1 MPPAP
6 DFRMLRRF
14 LALFAVVALLASGVL
29 IARQSD
35 TKPDASETKIR
46 LLSEAL
52 RARDSGNISEARAKL
67 EELAKLTPGDA
78 TVTRLLAT
86 LGQAPETKVVVS
98 GGVVT
103 PPSEAEQLAA
113 EEEKK
118 LNQALAAARENVRAA
133 RGLAAEQQF
142 SAALDKLA
150 QTRRSLAE
158 NPATQATLTEIDVAG
173 AEITRARDEHLAA
186 VAAAAAKNSA
196 AAAKAAPKSEPVKT
210 ETPAPEPAPAP
221 RKVEKRTVA
230 AAASPTSAPAVAA
243 PAPDTEVQALVKRGR
258 SQYLA
263 GDPSAA
269 AQTFARVLELEPG
282 NADAENFMRRI
293 AADTVD
299 RNVDRTQ
306 TSAQLLNEVARAWQR
321 PGVYK
326 EPPPGAAL
334 GDGPSPLLEKLNKI
348 VLPNVNF
355 SGMELGRVMTTLS
368 VVSEEFDQSGTTP
381 KGVNVVLLDP
391 TGANPVVNNIN
402 LRNLSLKRVLDLVTQ
417 SVGYQYEVQADAVIV
432 RSGGEQTTL
441 DTQFFPVSRSTV
453 LRMTG
458 RGGEVNGGGSDP
470 LAGGAKTAAASSSTN
485 VEGEGQS
492 IRNFLQLAGVSFEG
506 TPGST
511 LAFDGSQLIVTQ
523 TGRNL
528 ERIRNIL
535 ARYSDVRQVE
545 IEAKF
550 MEVQDG
556 ALEELGVNWSVAT
569 KASAR
574 RGVGATIGEYTT
586 GNRSLADAFTN
597 TTNGVSGRIVR
608 PETAPI
614 TDVQTDRV
622 TETTNPDGSK
632 TVVTQ
637 GLKTTTT
644 PGSSALDLPIG
655 NNPPQ
660 IPGTSNIGLGANPL
674 AAITGVLGEFNVNA
688 VIRALSQRTGTELL
702 SAPKL
707 TVLSGNPATITVAQ
721 ELRYPQSYGQVQS
734 QVGTGSASG
743 GGSAGVTITAGTP
756 QEFTTR
762 NIGVELKVT
771 PTVEEDDYSISLDL
785 NPKVTEFEGF
795 VEYGGQSVAVSG
807 STTVTVPSGF
817 YQPIFAVRELT
828 TKVTIWDGATL
839 VMGGLTRED
848 TRKTNDKVP
857 VIGNLPVL
865 GRLFRSNGESAQ
877 KRNLLIFVTAN
888 LVSPGGSLK
897 KQAVRGAPV
906 GTIFQNPT
914 IVTPAGAA
922 GREAKK

>member
-1 MPPAP
+1 MP
-6 DFRMLRRF
+6 RF
-14 LALFAVVALLASGVL
+14 ILVLCAALALVAGVGV
-29 IARQSD
+29 ARQAEAA
-35 TKPDASETKIR
+35 PDASEAKIR
-46 LLSEAL
+46 LLSDAL
-52 RARDSGNISEARAKL
+52 RARDSGNVAEARAKL
-67 EELAKLTPGDA
+67 EELLKLAPGDA

-86 LGQAPETKVVVS
+86 LNQRSETKVTVS
-98 GGVVT
+98 GGTVT
-103 PPSEAEQLAA
+103 PPNEAEQLAQ
-113 EEEKK
+113 EEERR
-118 LNQALAAARENVRAA
+118 LAAALAAANDNVRMA
-133 RGLAAEQQF
+133 RGLAVDGQF

-158 NPATQATLTEIDVAG
+158 NPATAPMLSEIDVAA
-173 AEITRARDEHLAA
+173 AEITRARDAHLAEIAATVERKAAEAKAPAAREPAVVATPPPPPEARAA
-186 VAAAAAKNSA
+186 VA
-196 AAAKAAPKSEPVKT
+196 
-210 ETPAPEPAPAP
+210 TPMP
-221 RKVEKRTVA
+221 
-230 AAASPTSAPAVAA
+230 AASTVNPELSA
-243 PAPDTEVQALVKRGR
+243 LIRRGR

-282 NADAENFMRRI
+282 NVEAGKFMARI
-293 AADTVD
+293 ANETVD

-326 EPPPGAAL
+326 EPPPGAAS
-334 GDGPSPLLEKLNKI
+334 DSGPSPLLEKLNQI
-348 VLPNVNF
+348 VLPEVNF
-355 SGMELGRVMTTLS
+355 SGMELGRVMTFLGVAST
-368 VVSEEFDQSGTTP
+368 EYDASGTAP
-381 KGVNVVLLDP
+381 KGVNIVLLDP
-391 TGANPVVNNIN
+391 SGANPVVNNIT
-402 LRNLSLKRVLDLVTQ
+402 LRNLPLKRVLDIVTQ
-417 SVGYQYEVQADAVIV
+417 AVGYQYEVQSDAVIV

-458 RGGEVNGGGSDP
+458 RGAEVNSSGAGDP
-470 LAGGAKTAAASSSTN
+470 LAGGAKAGGSGSPS

-492 IRNFLQLAGVSFEG
+492 IRNFLQLAGVSFEN

-535 ARYSDVRQVE
+535 ARYSEVRQVE

-556 ALEELGVNWSVAT
+556 ALEELGVNWSIGKKAT
-569 KASAR
+569 QHS
-574 RGVGATIGEYTT
+574 GATVTNYATT
-586 GNRSLADAFTN
+586 NRSLADAFNSN
-597 TTNGVSGRIVR
+597 TSGTQGAIVR
-608 PETAPI
+608 PSVDPIQTTTTDADGNTTTA
-614 TDVQTDRV
+614 V
-622 TETTNPDGSK
+622 
-632 TVVTQ
+632 
-637 GLKTTTT
+637 TT
-644 PGSSALDLPIG
+644 PGSAALNIPII
-655 NNPPQ
+655 NNPPP
-660 IPGTSNIGLGANPL
+660 IPGTNNLGVGANPL
-674 AAITGVLGEFNVNA
+674 AAVTGILGEFNVNA
-688 VIRALSQRTGTELL
+688 VIRALSQRSGTELL

-897 KQAVRGAPV
+897 KQSVRGAPI

-922 GREAKK
+922 GREGKK

>member
-1 MPPAP
+1 M
-6 DFRMLRRF
+6 RMLRSF
-14 LALFAVVALLASGVL
+14 FALCAVLAWLASDVGA
-29 IARQSD
+29 ARQIETTS
-35 TKPDASETKIR
+35 DASETKIR
-46 LLSEAL
+46 LLSDAL
-52 RARDSGNISEARAKL
+52 RARDRGNVVEARAKL
-67 EELAKLTPGDA
+67 EELLQLAPGDT

-86 LGQAPETKVVVS
+86 LNQRGETKVTVS
-98 GGVVT
+98 GGVGASS
-103 PPSEAEQLAA
+103 SEAEQLAQ
-113 EEEKK
+113 EEERR
-118 LNQALAAARENVRAA
+118 LATVLAVANENVRIA
-133 RGLAAEQQF
+133 RGLAIDGQF

-150 QTRRSLAE
+150 QTRRGLIE
-158 NPATQATLTEIDVAG
+158 NPATAALRSEIDAATAEIARARDAHLTEI
-173 AEITRARDEHLAA
+173 
-186 VAAAAAKNSA
+186 AAAAERKATEAMAASA
-196 AAAKAAPKSEPVKT
+196 AMPSVVASPPPRT
-210 ETPAPEPAPAP
+210 ESQ
-221 RKVEKRTVA
+221 VA
-230 AAASPTSAPAVAA
+230 ALLPAT
-243 PAPDTEVQALVKRGR
+243 PETGFELRALITRGR

-263 GDPSAA
+263 GEPSAA
-269 AQTFARVLELEPG
+269 AQTFARVLELDPG
-282 NADAENFMRRI
+282 NSEAGNFMARI
-293 AADTVD
+293 ARDSVD

-321 PGVYK
+321 PGVFQ
-326 EPPPGAAL
+326 EPPPGAAT
-334 GDGPSPLLEKLNKI
+334 DNGPSPLVEKLNQI
-348 VLPNVNF
+348 VLPEVNF
-355 SGMELGRVMTTLS
+355 SGMELGRVMTFLGVAST
-368 VVSEEFDQSGTTP
+368 EYDTSGTTP
-381 KGVNVVLLDP
+381 KGVNIVLLDP
-391 TGANPVVNNIN
+391 SGANPVVNNIT

-417 SVGYQYEVQADAVIV
+417 AVGYQYEVQADAVIV

-458 RGGEVNGGGSDP
+458 RGADATFASANDP
-470 LAGGAKTAAASSSTN
+470 VANSLAGGARTGVSGAPS
-485 VEGEGQS
+485 VEGEGQA
-492 IRNFLQLAGVSFEG
+492 IRNFLQLAGVNFES
-506 TPGST
+506 TEGST

-556 ALEELGVNWSVAT
+556 ALEELGVNWTIGKKAT
-569 KASAR
+569 QHSGASATNY
-574 RGVGATIGEYTT
+574 VTS
-586 GNRSLADAFTN
+586 NRSLAAAFNSNASSTQ
-597 TTNGVSGRIVR
+597 GAIVR
-608 PETAPI
+608 PSVDP
-614 TDVQTDRV
+614 VQTTTTDADGNTT
-622 TETTNPDGSK
+622 TEI
-632 TVVTQ
+632 
-637 GLKTTTT
+637 TT
-644 PGSSALDLPIG
+644 PGSAALNIPII
-655 NNPPQ
+655 NNPPL
-660 IPGTSNIGLGANPL
+660 IPGTNNLGLGANPL
-674 AAITGVLGEFNVNA
+674 AAVTGILGEFNVNA
-688 VIRALSQRTGTELL
+688 VIRALSQRSGTELL

-756 QEFTTR
+756 QEFTVR
-762 NIGVELKVT
+762 NVGVELKVT

-897 KQAVRGAPV
+897 KQAVRGAPA

-922 GREAKK
+922 GRDAKK

>member
-1 MPPAP
+1 MPPVP
-6 DFRMLRRF
+6 DFRMPRRF
-14 LALFAVVALLASGVL
+14 LALFAVVALLAGGGL
-29 IARQSD
+29 LARQSD
-35 TKPDASETKIR
+35 AKPDVSETKIR

-52 RARDSGNISEARAKL
+52 RARDSGNVADARAKL
-67 EELAKLTPGDA
+67 EELLKLTPGDA

-86 LGQAPETKVVVS
+86 LGQAPETKVMVS

-103 PPSEAEQLAA
+103 PPNEAEQLAA

-158 NPATQATLTEIDVAG
+158 NPATQATLTEIDVAS

-186 VAAAAAKNSA
+186 VAAAAAKTSA
-196 AAAKAAPKSEPVKT
+196 IAAAPKSEPVKT
-210 ETPAPEPAPAP
+210 ETPTP
-221 RKVEKRTVA
+221 RKVEKKTTVA
-230 AAASPTSAPAVAA
+230 APPAA
-243 PAPDTEVQALVKRGR
+243 PASVAVAPAAESEVQALIKRGR
-258 SQYLA
+258 SQYVA

-282 NADAENFMRRI
+282 NAAAEKFMQRI

-321 PGVYK
+321 PGVYQ

-334 GDGPSPLLEKLNKI
+334 DNGASPLLEKLNQI
-348 VLPNVNF
+348 VLPSVNF

-368 VVSEEFDQSGTTP
+368 VVSEEFDRSGTAP
-381 KGVNVVLLDP
+381 KGVNIVLLDP
-391 TGANPVVNNIN
+391 SGANPVVNNIN

-458 RGGEVNGGGSDP
+458 RGGEVNGGGEAGNP
-470 LAGGAKTAAASSSTN
+470 AAGGAKVGGAASATN

-556 ALEELGVNWSVAT
+556 ALEELGVNWNIGKKATQHSGASVT
-569 KASAR
+569 N
-574 RGVGATIGEYTT
+574 YTT
-586 GNRSLADAFTN
+586 NNRSLADSFTSKS
-597 TTNGVSGRIVR
+597 SGTQGAIVR
-608 PETAPI
+608 PET
-614 TDVQTDRV
+614 VVTDRDGNPV
-622 TETTNPDGSK
+622 LLNNEPLTNP
-632 TVVTQ
+632 
-637 GLKTTTT
+637 
-644 PGSSALDLPIG
+644 AINLPIVNNAPAFPGATNLG
-655 NNPPQ
+655 NSA
-660 IPGTSNIGLGANPL
+660 TPL
-674 AAITGVLGEFNVNA
+674 AAVTGILGEFNVSA
-688 VIRALSQRTGTELL
+688 VIRALSQRSGTELL

-857 VIGNLPVL
+857 VVGNIPVL

>member
-1 MPPAP
+1 
-6 DFRMLRRF
+6 
-14 LALFAVVALLASGVL
+14 
-29 IARQSD
+29 
-35 TKPDASETKIR
+35 
-46 LLSEAL
+46 
-52 RARDSGNISEARAKL
+52 
-67 EELAKLTPGDA
+67 
-78 TVTRLLAT
+78 
-86 LGQAPETKVVVS
+86 
-98 GGVVT
+98 
-103 PPSEAEQLAA
+103 
-113 EEEKK
+113 
-118 LNQALAAARENVRAA
+118 
-133 RGLAAEQQF
+133 
-142 SAALDKLA
+142 
-150 QTRRSLAE
+150 
-158 NPATQATLTEIDVAG
+158 
-173 AEITRARDEHLAA
+173 
-186 VAAAAAKNSA
+186 
-196 AAAKAAPKSEPVKT
+196 
-210 ETPAPEPAPAP
+210 
-221 RKVEKRTVA
+221 
-230 AAASPTSAPAVAA
+230 
-243 PAPDTEVQALVKRGR
+243 
-258 SQYLA
+258 
-263 GDPSAA
+263 
-269 AQTFARVLELEPG
+269 
-282 NADAENFMRRI
+282 MRRI

-348 VLPNVNF
+348 ILPNVNF

-381 KGVNVVLLDP
+381 KGVNIVLLDP

-470 LAGGAKTAAASSSTN
+470 LAGGAKAAAASSSTN

-574 RGVGATIGEYTT
+574 RDTGATVGTYTT
-586 GNRSLADAFTN
+586 SNRSIGQAFTN
-597 TTNGVSGRIVR
+597 SIAGTSGAINRA
-608 PETAPI
+608 ETAG
-614 TDVQTDRV
+614 TTQTNVSSSSSFVRDP
-622 TETTNPDGSK
+622 TNSFDIEGSSSSSTT
-632 TVVTQ
+632 
-637 GLKTTTT
+637 TTTT
-644 PGSSALDLPIG
+644 PPTTALNVPII
-655 NNPPQ
+655 NNAPS
-660 IPGTSNIGLGANPL
+660 IPGTNNIGIGANPL
-674 AAITGVLGEFNVNA
+674 AAITGVLGEFNVSA
-688 VIRALSQRTGTELL
+688 VIRALSQRSGTELL